1 MSIIITDVEDKVLN
15 NVQVL
20 NHEGNWFYEGIFRNA
35 VQSGLSRFSRDWETD
50 QLFVLTKLV
59 CPFRRSSR
67 PP

>member
-35 VQSGLSRFSRDWETD
+35 VQSGLSRFSRD
-50 QLFVLTKLV
+50 
-59 CPFRRSSR
+59 
-67 PP
+67 